1 MHAEIIS
8 IGDEITGGQLLDT
21 NTQWLSLRLEEL
33 GVRVLYHTT
42 VGDDRDAMIEVFR
55 QALER
60 SDIVIATG
68 GLGPTADDL
77 TRETIAEAAQQ
88 KLEFR
93 PEVLEAIREIF
104 ERRHRE
110 MPESNRAQAYFPRG
124 STMIPNPNGS
134 APGIDL
140 TFPRDGMT
148 DSRIFS
154 LPGVPA
160 EMRDMWYG
168 TVEKAVR
175 QIGGGQSLV
184 RHRNINCFGVGESQI
199 ESMLPDL
206 IRRGREP
213 RVGITASQATII
225 LRITAEGATE
235 EACDAAIEPT
245 VATIHE
251 CLGDLVYGVDD
262 EQLEDAVLDWL
273 HRTGTT
279 LSVVEWGTDGLVNE
293 RLATSQSGDEHS
305 SLPTPPLTGERHYDP
320 HNMKGVSRRQYLGG
334 TVIHSSDALPG
345 FLECAASDIDNLDVT
360 TADFASTLAQ
370 ASREKFGSDLA
381 LAVGPCPPLP
391 GEGEEARPFHLA
403 IASRDGVQ
411 TQSHPYGGHPALIR
425 ILSTKRALNFV
436 RLELVKQ

>member
-42 VGDDRDAMIEVFR
+42 VGDDRDAMIDVFR

-60 SDIVIATG
+60 SDVVIATG

-77 TRETIAEAAQQ
+77 TRDTIAEAAQRE
-88 KLEFR
+88 LEFR
-93 PEVLEAIREIF
+93 PEVLVAIREMF

-110 MPESNRAQAYFPRG
+110 MPESNRVQAYFPKG
-124 STMIPNPNGS
+124 SAMIPNPNGT

-140 TFPRDGMT
+140 TFPREGKLA
-148 DSRIFS
+148 SRIFA

-184 RHRNINCFGVGESQI
+184 RHRNINCFGAGESQI

-251 CLGDLVYGVDD
+251 CLGDLVYGADD
-262 EQLEDAVLDWL
+262 EQLEDAVVDWL
-273 HRTGTT
+273 RRTDKATFTSRHRDFSGWKSRT

-293 RLATSQSGDEHS
+293 KLAACKSGD
-305 SLPTPPLTGERHYDP
+305 D
-320 HNMKGVSRRQYLGG
+320 QYLGG
-334 TVIHSSDALPG
+334 TVIHSRDALSG
-345 FLECAASDIDNLDVT
+345 FLNRSYSDIDQIDVT
-360 TADFASTLAQ
+360 TSEFTGALAL
-370 ASREKFGSDLA
+370 ASREKFGSDIA
-381 LAVGPCPPLP
+381 LAVGPRPPLP
-391 GEGEEARPFHLA
+391 EEGEDARHLHLA
-403 IASRDGVQ
+403 VASADGTQV
-411 TQSHPYGGHPALIR
+411 QSHPYGGHPALLR
-425 ILSTKRALNFV
+425 VLSTKRALNFV
-436 RLELVKQ
+436 RLELMK